1 MTQIDAAEKDIAGQ
15 VLVTGGS
22 GFVAGWCIV
31 ELLKR
36 GYRVRTTIRD
46 LAREPRLRAAI
57 AAAAGTSE
65 GLSFLA
71 ADLLSDEGWDEA
83 MQGCARV
90 LHVASPLSGAAT
102 GDRHAFVAPA
112 RDGTLRVLAA
122 AVRAGVERVVMTSAA
137 ATARPPLDLAVV
149 SDETIWA
156 DPDDPQFDAYRVSK
170 ILAEKAAWDFMREHG
185 GRTEF
190 CTVLP
195 GAVFGPLLFA
205 ESLGSVN
212 IIAGL
217 LRGYP
222 RALPRLGFWV
232 VDVRDLADLH
242 IRAMTLPQAA
252 GERFIAAGDFMWME
266 DMARALRGGLG
277 PRADRVPKRR
287 LPTFIVK
294 LLPRLLPQFRTLAP
308 LIGRKFQLSSAKAR
322 TMLGF
327 SPRSGA
333 TTIVDCGSSLL
344 NRQGAPDAL

>member
-1 MTQIDAAEKDIAGQ
+1 MIEIEATGKDIAGQ
-15 VLVTGGS
+15 TVLVTGGS

-36 GYRVRTTIRD
+36 GYKVRTTIRD
-46 LAREPRLRAAI
+46 LAKEPGIRAAI
-57 AAAAGTSE
+57 ATATGTTE
-65 GLSFLA
+65 GLSFFA

-83 MQGCARV
+83 MRGCTRV
-90 LHVASPLSGAAT
+90 LHVASPLGLGAA
-102 GDRHAFVAPA
+102 GDRRAFVAPA

-122 AVRAGVERVVMTSAA
+122 AVRAGVGRVVMTSAA
-137 ATARPPLDLAVV
+137 ATARPPLDRARV

-170 ILAEKAAWDFMREHG
+170 ILAERAAWDFMKEHG
-185 GRTEF
+185 GKTEF

-205 ESLGSVN
+205 DSLGSVS
-212 IIAGL
+212 IVARLMQGH
-217 LRGYP
+217 P

-242 IRAMTLPQAA
+242 IRAMILPQAA

-266 DMARALRGGLG
+266 DMASALRGGLG
-277 PRADRVPKRR
+277 PHADRVPKRR
-287 LPTFIVK
+287 LPTFLVK
-294 LLPRLLPQFRTLAP
+294 LLPWLLPQFRTLAP
-308 LIGRKFQLSSAKAR
+308 LIGRKFELSTAKAR
-322 TMLGF
+322 RMLGF

-333 TTIVDCGSSLL
+333 TTIVDSGLSLL
-344 NRQGAPDAL
+344 DRQKA